1 MTLLKYGYAI
11 MISVLLALSVAQTY
25 ELKSQLAQTQYQ
37 LDQSNTLIRKA
48 LPDLKD
54 SDISKIS
61 YDTKQVDP
69 KSLNCLAKNV
79 YFESRNQSELGQIA
93 VARVTVN
100 RTINGNYPTS
110 ICDVV
115 YQHCQFSWT
124 CNNKQRIITDKESW
138 NKSVHIA
145 RLVLAFN
152 SYQNVVKDATYYHTG
167 NVHPNWSKQMIKVGQ
182 VDDHIFYREK
192 I

>member
-11 MISVLLALSVAQTY
+11 AISVLLALSVSQTHQ
-25 ELKSQLAQTQYQ
+25 LQSQLTQTQHQ
-37 LDQSNTLIRKA
+37 LDQSNALIHKA

-54 SDISKIS
+54 ADISKIAYS
-61 YDTKQVDP
+61 TNQIDP

-100 RTINGNYPTS
+100 RAVSGDYPTS
-110 ICDVV
+110 ICGVV

-124 CNNKQRIITDKESW
+124 CSRKASIIIDKDSW
-138 NKSVHIA
+138 NKSIRIA

-152 SYQNVVKDATYYHTG
+152 SYQNVVKGATYYHADS
-167 NVHPNWSKQMIKVGQ
+167 VHPSWSKQMVKVGR

-192 I
+192 S

>member
-1 MTLLKYGYAI
+1 MAI
-11 MISVLLALSVAQTY
+11 GVLLALSFAQNQ
-25 ELKSQLAQTQYQ
+25 ELKSQLTQTQHQ
-37 LDQSNTLIRKA
+37 LDQSNMLIHKA
-48 LPDLKD
+48 LPDLKN

-61 YDTKQVDP
+61 YDAKQVDT

-93 VARVTVN
+93 VARVTIN
-100 RTINGNYPTS
+100 RTNNGTYPSS

-124 CNNKQRIITDKESW
+124 CSRKQSIISDKDSW

-145 RLVLAFN
+145 RLVLAFDY
-152 SYQNVVKDATYYHTG
+152 YQNVVKDATYYHVV
-167 NVHPNWSKQMIKVGQ
+167 NVHPNWSKQMVKVGQ
-182 VDDHIFYREK
+182 IDDQIFYREK

>member
-11 MISVLLALSVAQTY
+11 TISVLLALSFTQNQ
-25 ELKSQLAQTQYQ
+25 ELKSQITQTQHQ
-37 LDQSNTLIRKA
+37 LDESKMLINKA

-54 SDISKIS
+54 SDISKMS

-69 KSLNCLAKNV
+69 KALNCLAKNV
-79 YFESRNQSELGQIA
+79 YFEARNQSEMGQIA

-100 RTINGNYPTS
+100 RATSGNYPTS
-110 ICDVV
+110 ICEVV

-124 CNNKQRIITDKESW
+124 CSNKSAIISDRDSW
-138 NKSVHIA
+138 NKSVRIS
-145 RLVLAFN
+145 RLVLAFD
-152 SYQNVVKDATYYHTG
+152 SYRNIVKDATYYHTDK
-167 NVHPNWSKQMIKVGQ
+167 VHPIWSNQMVKVGR